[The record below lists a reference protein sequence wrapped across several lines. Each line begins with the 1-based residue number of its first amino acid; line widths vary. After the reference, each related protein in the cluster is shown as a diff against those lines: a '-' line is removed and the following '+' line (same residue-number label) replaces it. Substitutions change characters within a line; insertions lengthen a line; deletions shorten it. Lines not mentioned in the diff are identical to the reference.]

1 VGRVRGHRAY
11 RKSNGHCGVFKGR
24 LQATDLDQTPGTK
37 REPSVSIGDTKEAF
51 QTMPTKRRFILFF
64 IVLAVMLLVKY
75 AASQEAQANQPV
87 GWRGPDAA
95 DSAAIEHAVYVTMAG
110 GVVFGIVAGGGRAL
124 AHRRRIKRD
133 GYFTGD
139 LTMMSLRE
147 DSTTSP
153 ESEK

>member
-1 VGRVRGHRAY
+1 
-11 RKSNGHCGVFKGR
+11 
-24 LQATDLDQTPGTK
+24 
-37 REPSVSIGDTKEAF
+37 
-51 QTMPTKRRFILFF
+51 
-64 IVLAVMLLVKY
+64 VKY
-75 AASQEAQANQPV
+75 AASQETKGDATV

-110 GVVFGIVAGGGRAL
+110 GVVFGLVAGGGRAL

-147 DSTTSP
+147 EAATSR
-153 ESEK
+153 ESQK